1 MDKNTTIGL
10 LLIGAIIVV
19 FSIYNRPNQEELAKQ
34 RRIRDSLAMVEIE
47 KARAEAEAEA
57 EAEKQVDDSVA
68 LIQQARNDVADF
80 FNFALSEVEAESDSL
95 ATLMPAERKLVPLE
109 NEKVKLLLD
118 TKGGGIHSVQLKGYL
133 RYNKDSLYLFEG
145 DEGHFN
151 LDLYNRK
158 SVKLSSAEQ
167 MFVPIISDDGR
178 SVTML
183 SLIHI

>member
-80 FNFALSEVEAESDSL
+80 
-95 ATLMPAERKLVPLE
+95 
-109 NEKVKLLLD
+109 
-118 TKGGGIHSVQLKGYL
+118 
-133 RYNKDSLYLFEG
+133 
-145 DEGHFN
+145 
-151 LDLYNRK
+151 
-158 SVKLSSAEQ
+158 
-167 MFVPIISDDGR
+167 
-178 SVTML
+178 
-183 SLIHI
+183 

>member
-47 KARAEAEAEA
+47 KARAEV

-178 SVTML
+178 SVTMR
-183 SLIHI
+183 